1 MGRRLWKET
10 SIKPDEVRTTITL
23 PAEMWRRVRHRA
35 ADEHT
40 DLRSVVEA
48 ALALYLKTPVK
59 AR

>member
-1 MGRRLWKET
+1 MGPRARKDT
-10 SIKPDEVRTTITL
+10 PVTADEVRTTITL

-59 AR
+59 SR

>member
-1 MGRRLWKET
+1 
-10 SIKPDEVRTTITL
+10 
-23 PAEMWRRVRHRA
+23 MWRRVRHRA

-59 AR
+59 PR